1 MYKCSDF
8 DTAID
13 KNVVLITSDYY
24 FFLVTQTMHCIFI
37 MRWQSTYK
45 FNHIEPINFLFCPY
59 WCYWWIINYPLTS
72 SISTINFN
80 CFGNNWFIGYV
91 TLLHHKSPLP
101 PPPPRCKY
109 LYYIKCHTI
118 KLNTL
123 NKLYRI
129 IRNKLLRSLS
139 WFSLSRSLRGGTQR
153 LCMRQHVNMNEQWGQ
168 RQIRRLSSLY
178 ADARYEVLIKGIYES
193 RRDV

>member
-101 PPPPRCKY
+101 PPRCKY
-109 LYYIKCHTI
+109 LYYKVPHNQIKYFKQTI
-118 KLNTL
+118 QNHKKQTAAIFIL
-123 NKLYRI
+123 
-129 IRNKLLRSLS
+129 
-139 WFSLSRSLRGGTQR
+139 
-153 LCMRQHVNMNEQWGQ
+153 V
-168 RQIRRLSSLY
+168 
-178 ADARYEVLIKGIYES
+178 
-193 RRDV
+193 